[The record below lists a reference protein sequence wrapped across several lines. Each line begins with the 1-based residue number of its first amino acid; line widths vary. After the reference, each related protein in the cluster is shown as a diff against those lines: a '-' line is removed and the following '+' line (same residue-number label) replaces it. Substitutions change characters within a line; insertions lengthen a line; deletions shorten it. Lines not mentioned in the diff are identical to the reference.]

1 MDSLAWPIGLI
12 CVLKRREEPL
22 VVPSLPA
29 ESINTGMA
37 SGATTALRMLPIKQL
52 WLTFMPWCPIAM
64 QLNASV
70 IWEPAPAPIAM
81 LKLPLV
87 LVTRASRPIAML
99 DEPVVF
105 KRSALAPSAVLWLPV
120 LLFKRAVLP

>member
-1 MDSLAWPIGLI
+1 MDSLALSIGLI

-29 ESINTGMA
+29 ESINTGMK

-52 WLTFMPWCPIAM
+52 WFTFAPWCPIAM
-64 QLNASV
+64 QLNADV
-70 IWEPAPAPIAM
+70 IWEPAPSPTAM

-87 LVTRASRPIAML
+87 LLREQRDRWRRWMSQ
-99 DEPVVF
+99 
-105 KRSALAPSAVLWLPV
+105 
-120 LLFKRAVLP
+120 